1 MPGELCSQGMLACP
15 AGGGAKQH
23 DFAQGQS
30 RTSSGRPSR
39 RVDLFEDW
47 VPAYSNMP
55 KHDHRKHMP
64 PRLDVQSAN
73 MINQLLNCFRNLEN
87 VGSAETRFR
96 KAESNGGPPRTSS
109 ALNLPKR
116 GETFWQ
122 LHMQGKAVELILGL
136 GCQVLGLKAYGSH
149 ALRL

>member
-87 VGSAETRFR
+87 VGSAETRFER
-96 KAESNGGPPRTSS
+96 RNRTGDRLGPPRPSTSQNVEKLFGS
-109 ALNLPKR
+109 YTCKEKR
-116 GETFWQ
+116 
-122 LHMQGKAVELILGL
+122 
-136 GCQVLGLKAYGSH
+136 SS
-149 ALRL
+149 